1 MSKKVLFYMILD
13 VIGIA
18 IAWTV
23 RCFLCELA
31 CNVQEQWLQ
40 TGVVVVI
47 NVAFFTICLFIVF
60 FFLLYWWSDR
70 KWARL
75 KKKIKKS

>member
-1 MSKKVLFYMILD
+1 MILD
-13 VIGIA
+13 IIGIA

-40 TGVVVVI
+40 TGIVVVI